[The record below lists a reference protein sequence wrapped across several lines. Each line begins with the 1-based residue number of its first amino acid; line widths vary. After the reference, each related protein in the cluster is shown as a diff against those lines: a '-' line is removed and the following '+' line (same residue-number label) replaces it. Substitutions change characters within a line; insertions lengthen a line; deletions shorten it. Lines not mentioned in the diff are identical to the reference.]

1 MSRYAVLLAVLVA
14 LGCATGSLIDQP
26 FGPDGKTIR
35 QEIQTYPAEM
45 KSAFALAE
53 RRCTQCHTINEPF
66 AAHVAPGGWR
76 AVVRKMARQPGAAIP
91 AADQEK
97 IAGFFE
103 YYFERRAEESRRRK
117 P

>member
-1 MSRYAVLLAVLVA
+1 MRFAVPLVLLLVF
-14 LGCATGSLIDQP
+14 GCAAGSLLDRP
-26 FGPDGKTIR
+26 GADGRTLR
-35 QEIQTYPAEM
+35 MEIESYPAEQRA
-45 KSAFALAE
+45 AFALAE
-53 RRCTQCHTINEPF
+53 RRCTQCHSLNEPF

-103 YYFERRAEESRRRK
+103 YFFERRAADQK
-117 P
+117 